1 MKMLVFF
8 QKALQRHYQ
17 KKFLNSSFYITTLKM
32 IDLDPSPGLSRNV
45 FMIVHKLDENKPLC
59 FSDQVADQVVVAMYH
74 ISQAYSKLH
83 IQSHACHP
91 SEK

>member
-1 MKMLVFF
+1 MLFC
-8 QKALQRHYQ
+8 KSITYND
-17 KKFLNSSFYITTLKM
+17 LNKQIVLPKLWILSFYITISEK
-32 IDLDPSPGLSRNV
+32 IDPGPEIFSNL